1 MSNETFKL
9 SNQQSTGQA
18 SVLQCSPGL
27 MGKIIGRFFFL
38 LESVSSIFWA
48 PKPPRLESTH
58 FLVPPSILRCF
69 GEKWVKHLDSWVV
82 SFRILISEIPKSSV
96 SDGIHGSF
104 IAPGYH
110 VAGTLLF
117 VNSVAVERFNSGASK
132 QLVSQ
137 NGGQMWLWKPPSV
150 GMAIEATVSRCF
162 Q

>member
-1 MSNETFKL
+1 M
-9 SNQQSTGQA
+9 
-18 SVLQCSPGL
+18 
-27 MGKIIGRFFFL
+27 
-38 LESVSSIFWA
+38 
-48 PKPPRLESTH
+48 
-58 FLVPPSILRCF
+58 IL
-69 GEKWVKHLDSWVV
+69 GSWVV

-137 NGGQMWLWKPPSV
+137 TRLVTDFWADVLSNPHHFEWQ
-150 GMAIEATVSRCF
+150 
-162 Q
+162 